1 MRVSVPDVDAV
12 PEGVQE
18 AEHAF
23 QPVQS
28 VHTPSTVNNTQK
40 VVVNVHSYHNYV
52 DTKALLCEKLHLI
65 AKAKYLKCWY
75 FNVIVF
81 GVFRTPAK
89 FVVIFHWIRGSFTI
103 SAK

>member
-52 DTKALLCEKLHLI
+52 DTKA
-65 AKAKYLKCWY
+65 
-75 FNVIVF
+75 
-81 GVFRTPAK
+81 
-89 FVVIFHWIRGSFTI
+89 
-103 SAK
+103 